1 MTRPTALALDFVRGE
16 LAREQALRDSLEQ
29 RANSLI
35 SAYTATV
42 AVGIALAALIGLDS
56 EISTGAPLILICIG
70 GGVIALGLFAALVA
84 IVPLNLGATDASDLR
99 QLSERAAADHD
110 TDDVMRERQGE
121 LVAMVV
127 EEILVLRR
135 LSAVKAIALL
145 IGSIGFVASLA
156 LFAVAF
162 FVAL

>member
-1 MTRPTALALDFVRGE
+1 
-16 LAREQALRDSLEQ
+16 
-29 RANSLI
+29 
-35 SAYTATV
+35 
-42 AVGIALAALIGLDS
+42 
-56 EISTGAPLILICIG
+56 
-70 GGVIALGLFAALVA
+70 VIALGLFAALVA